1 MGLFKTEE
9 EKQVIV
15 AKRKELD
22 ERITNSPMTQII
34 IAYIMNKF
42 GDLNSE
48 KMQIVGVKAMWC
60 VGGYKII
67 VQEDGVI
74 FNLLSKG
81 ESLENWGFLLMLW
94 DMKICLRK
102 G

>member
-48 KMQIVGVKAMWC
+48 KMQIVGVKAM
-60 VGGYKII
+60 
-67 VQEDGVI
+67 
-74 FNLLSKG
+74 
-81 ESLENWGFLLMLW
+81 
-94 DMKICLRK
+94 
-102 G
+102 